1 MARCVPST
9 ESRPVSYTHLSGNV
23 PASGNP
29 GNEASSSMG
38 KIRMLYDKVTGKA
51 EKEVLYFRAYLKQQ
65 LTKSLFQTRSERI

>member
-1 MARCVPST
+1 MLL
-9 ESRPVSYTHLSGNV
+9 LSGNV

-29 GNEASSSMG
+29 GKETPSAVG
-38 KIRMLYDKVTGKA
+38 KIRELSYKVTGKA